1 MRPEKKSWMRSLF
14 AYAQGEK
21 KKLVLSAVLS
31 VLSVTLGLAPFYC
44 MYELIC
50 LFVAGTATAAG
61 VVRWCLWALA
71 AYGAKILAFS
81 LSTGLSHSMA
91 YTILEGLRLRLADRF
106 LRAPLGNVENL
117 FGKPDATEEEMIQA
131 AKKARC
137 HEFIMALPDGYD
149 TVVGEGGGTLSGGE
163 KQRVSIA
170 RAILKNAPIIILD
183 EATASIDPE
192 NEHLIQQAIDQLTR
206 GKTIITIAHRLA
218 TVQNAD
224 QILVVEDG
232 RIVQRG
238 THEELIGQDG
248 LYQRFTHIREKEEG
262 WHIA

>member
-14 AYAQGEK
+14 AYTQGEK

-50 LFVAGTATAAG
+50 LFVAGAATAAG

-106 LRAPLGNVENL
+106 LRVPLGNVENL
-117 FGKPDATEEEMIQA
+117 FAKPDATEEEMIQA
-131 AKKARC
+131 AK
-137 HEFIMALPDGYD
+137 
-149 TVVGEGGGTLSGGE
+149 
-163 KQRVSIA
+163 
-170 RAILKNAPIIILD
+170 
-183 EATASIDPE
+183 
-192 NEHLIQQAIDQLTR
+192 
-206 GKTIITIAHRLA
+206 
-218 TVQNAD
+218 
-224 QILVVEDG
+224 
-232 RIVQRG
+232 
-238 THEELIGQDG
+238 
-248 LYQRFTHIREKEEG
+248 
-262 WHIA
+262 